1 MSDTV
6 STVVIGLLVINLLG
20 LLAVGWRISTQSA
33 DVRGLT
39 DDIGTQSADVR
50 ALTTDNRLLADR
62 LTHLEARVNTMPTHR
77 DLTDLRDD
85 ISEVVESVAAISG
98 QTQTMTQMLK
108 SIQDHLLENN

>member
-1 MSDTV
+1 MSE
-6 STVVIGLLVINLLG
+6 SISIVVITLLVINLLG
-20 LLAVGWRISTQSA
+20 LLAVGWRISGQSN
-33 DVRGLT
+33 
-39 DDIGTQSADVR
+39 
-50 ALTTDNRLLADR
+50 DNRALADR

-85 ISEVVESVAAISG
+85 ISEVVENVAAISG